1 MKRPKLW
8 SRLSPRAKDMIWHAV
23 KAVLC
28 LVQLYALTAPA
39 YGTISSIS
47 HYLMDD
53 PNAPIYFALLFVVQ
67 VGVSIALW
75 IYYDRNDDRSFD
87 RFCEPDETPRLLSEP
102 AYLVGLGI
110 TVAGC
115 TAIYFI
121 SLFPLLLAAFPA
133 MHPVVA
139 ILVALSIGA
148 LVAAT
153 VSILR
158 LHRLNYVWGVQKT
171 LRRSTDKRHSLVVTI
186 LYAAVF
192 FVSLIAA
199 AVGLAALLPIVL
211 SLLLVLVYLARIP
224 TIIVI
229 CLLVVLG
236 VLRFFR
242 HVKER
247 RRFMRRLESLQR
259 AGELT
264 FTVHGHPYRSLF
276 FRRVPFGLT
285 IVDNPH
291 PESRVRTPTTYQVAI
306 ANCNRRRMTVVLCED
321 NVFQFMYGV
330 NLRVLGSAAALAPG
344 STRMISIPV
353 LSFFVSHTF
362 DFPEGEG
369 KRILLVDPAP
379 HQLCMRGFKRDEL
392 IPLDNASE
400 LYGYTVYGKNS
411 FLNVL
416 ERS

>member
-8 SRLSPRAKDMIWHAV
+8 SRLSPRAKDTVWHAV
-23 KAVLC
+23 KAILC
-28 LVQLYALTAPA
+28 LIQLYALTAPA
-39 YGTISSIS
+39 YGTITSIC

-53 PNAPIYFALLFVVQ
+53 PNKPIYFLMLFAVQ

-75 IYYDRNDDRSFD
+75 VYYDRNDDRSFD
-87 RFCEPDETPRLLSEP
+87 RFCEPDEPPRLLSEP

-115 TAIYFI
+115 TAIFFI
-121 SLFPLLLAAFPA
+121 SLFPFLRAAFSA
-133 MHPVVA
+133 MHPVPAALLALA
-139 ILVALSIGA
+139 IGVLA
-148 LVAAT
+148 AAT
-153 VSILR
+153 ISILR
-158 LHRLNYVWGVQKT
+158 LRRLEYVWSVQKT
-171 LRRSTDKRHSLVVTI
+171 LRRSTDKRHSTLVVI

-199 AVGLAALLPIVL
+199 AAGLSALLPIIL
-211 SLLLVLVYLARIP
+211 SLIVVMVYLLTVP
-224 TIIVI
+224 TLILIGIIIFLCVW
-229 CLLVVLG
+229 
-236 VLRFFR
+236 RFLR
-242 HVKER
+242 HVGDR
-247 RRFMRRLESLQR
+247 RKFLRRLENLQK

-264 FTVHGHPYRSLF
+264 YTIHGHPYRALF
-276 FRRVPFGLT
+276 FRRVPFALT
-285 IVDNPH
+285 ITDYPH
-291 PESRVRTPTTYQVAI
+291 PESRVKTPTTYQVAV

-321 NVFQFMYGV
+321 NVFQFMYGF
-330 NLRVLGSAAALAPG
+330 NLRVLGQASALAPG

-392 IPLDNASE
+392 IALDNASE